1 MKTKITRLLLSAV
14 LMMCCTVMANASHPD
29 ATKIDNIYYI
39 LDDAT
44 LTAAVTWGGD
54 NYWSGTN
61 EYFGNIDI
69 PFAITNSGKTY
80 KVTSVGKNAFENCNM
95 LQSVTIPSGVT
106 SIENCAF
113 FQCGMLKSITIPSG
127 VTSIGV
133 SAFYNCDNLSL
144 FTFLA
149 FNAPTILDKTAFLS
163 NIQKKFYVPSMQNY
177 DKWKESANNINI
189 EELSQYSYAQ
199 YILDEINA
207 VWNRESLTAQDN
219 EIIESYIT
227 EIEGSESNAQIY
239 ADEQTI
245 FEIIRLRPLKNEAIA
260 TINALM
266 EGAPSS
272 AYLNGLVH
280 EHIDMIN
287 AVTDENTF
295 TSKKNEIISGLPFA
309 IPAYQAGVT
318 ETLES
323 LSHSEGT
330 GNGVRITK
338 DSQTIELMNPDK
350 VEYFIRK

>member
-1 MKTKITRLLLSAV
+1 MKRKFTRLLLSAV
-14 LMMCCTVMANASHPD
+14 LMMCCTVMANAINSN

-54 NYWSGTN
+54 NELLGTD

-80 KVTSVGKNAFENCNM
+80 KVTSIGQDAFRNCNM

-106 SIENCAF
+106 SIGSNAFYKCITLNNVTFLPFNPPTIATTAFRQNSSDIKLWVPDESKYVGMEN
-113 FQCGMLKSITIPSG
+113 IPS
-127 VTSIGV
+127 
-133 SAFYNCDNLSL
+133 
-144 FTFLA
+144 
-149 FNAPTILDKTAFLS
+149 
-163 NIQKKFYVPSMQNY
+163 NISYMSTN
-177 DKWKESANNINI
+177 E
-189 EELSQYSYAQ
+189 YAQ

-260 TINALM
+260 TINNAM
-266 EGAPSS
+266 EDAPSS
-272 AYLNGLVH
+272 AYLSGLVQ
-280 EHIDMIN
+280 EYIDIIN
-287 AVTDENTF
+287 AATDENAL
-295 TSKKNEIISGLPFA
+295 TSKKNEIIAGLTFA
-309 IPAYQAGVT
+309 IPAYQVGVT

-338 DSQTIELMNPDK
+338 GSQTIELMNPDK

>member
-14 LMMCCTVMANASHPD
+14 LMMCCTVMANASNPD
-29 ATKIDNIYYI
+29 ATKIENEQGMYLYFI

-54 NYWSGTN
+54 NELLGTD

-80 KVTSVGKNAFENCNM
+80 KVTSIGKDAFRNCDM

-106 SIENCAF
+106 SI
-113 FQCGMLKSITIPSG
+113 GSY
-127 VTSIGV
+127 
-133 SAFYNCDNLSL
+133 AFYRCNELIQL
-144 FTFLA
+144 TILA
-149 FNAPTILDKTAFLS
+149 FNPPTIDKNTFKDVDLPNIKLYIPDESKYVGMENIPS
-163 NIQKKFYVPSMQNY
+163 NI
-177 DKWKESANNINI
+177 
-189 EELSQYSYAQ
+189 SYMITNEYTP
-199 YILDEINA
+199 YILNEINA

-227 EIEGSESNAQIY
+227 KIEGAESNAQIY

-245 FEIIRLRPLKNEAIA
+245 FEVIRLRPLKNEAIA
-260 TINALM
+260 KINALM

-272 AYLNGLVH
+272 TYLSGLVQ
-280 EHIDMIN
+280 EYIDIIN
-287 AVTDENTF
+287 AATDENTF
-295 TSKKNEIISGLPFA
+295 TSKKNEIIAGLPFA

-338 DSQTIELMNPDK
+338 GSQTIELMNPDK

>member
-1 MKTKITRLLLSAV
+1 MKTKITRLFLSAV
-14 LMMCCTVMANASHPD
+14 LMMCCTVMANAINSK
-29 ATKIDNIYYI
+29 ATKIDDIYYI
-39 LDDAT
+39 LDDAN

-54 NYWSGTN
+54 NELLGTD

-80 KVTSVGKNAFENCNM
+80 KVTSIGEDAFRNCNM

-106 SIENCAF
+106 SIGSNAFYKCITLNNVTILPFNPPTIATTAFRQNSSDIKLWVPDESKYVGMEN
-113 FQCGMLKSITIPSG
+113 IPSNISYMI
-127 VTSIGV
+127 TNE
-133 SAFYNCDNLSL
+133 Y
-144 FTFLA
+144 
-149 FNAPTILDKTAFLS
+149 AP
-163 NIQKKFYVPSMQNY
+163 
-177 DKWKESANNINI
+177 
-189 EELSQYSYAQ
+189 

-227 EIEGSESNAQIY
+227 EIGGSESNAQIY

-245 FEIIRLRPLKNEAIA
+245 FEIIRLRPLKNEAID
-260 TINALM
+260 TINTAM
-266 EGAPSS
+266 QGAPSS
-272 AYLNGLVH
+272 TYLSGLVQ
-280 EHIDMIN
+280 EYIDIIN

-295 TSKKNEIISGLPFA
+295 TSKKNEIIAGLPFA

>member
-1 MKTKITRLLLSAV
+1 MKRNIFRLLLSAV
-14 LMMCCTVMANASHPD
+14 LMMWCTVMANASNSK
-29 ATKIDNIYYI
+29 ATKIENEQGRYLYFI

-54 NYWSGTN
+54 SELLGTN
-61 EYFGNIDI
+61 EYSGDIAI
-69 PFAITNSGKTY
+69 PFTITNSGKTY
-80 KVTSVGKNAFENCNM
+80 KVTSIGEDAFRNCNM

-106 SIENCAF
+106 SIGSNAFYKCITLNNVTILPFNPPTIATTAFRENSSDIKLWVPDESKYV
-113 FQCGMLKSITIPSG
+113 GMENIPSNISYMI
-127 VTSIGV
+127 TNE
-133 SAFYNCDNLSL
+133 Y
-144 FTFLA
+144 
-149 FNAPTILDKTAFLS
+149 AP
-163 NIQKKFYVPSMQNY
+163 
-177 DKWKESANNINI
+177 
-189 EELSQYSYAQ
+189 

-227 EIEGSESNAQIY
+227 KIEGAESNAQIY

-245 FEIIRLRPLKNEAIA
+245 FEIIRLRPLKNEAID
-260 TINALM
+260 TINTAM
-266 EGAPSS
+266 QGAPSS
-272 AYLNGLVH
+272 TYLGGLVQ
-280 EHIDMIN
+280 EYIDIIN
-287 AVTDENTF
+287 AATDENAL

>member
-14 LMMCCTVMANASHPD
+14 LMMCCTVMANAINSK
-29 ATKIDNIYYI
+29 ATKIENEQGSYLYFI

-54 NYWSGTN
+54 SELLGTD
-61 EYFGNIDI
+61 EYFGIIDI

-80 KVTSVGKNAFENCNM
+80 KVTSIREDAFRNCNM

-106 SIENCAF
+106 SIGSNAFYKCIALNNVTILPFNPPTIATTAFRENSSDIRLWVPDGSKYV
-113 FQCGMLKSITIPSG
+113 GMENIPSNISYMI
-127 VTSIGV
+127 TNE
-133 SAFYNCDNLSL
+133 Y
-144 FTFLA
+144 
-149 FNAPTILDKTAFLS
+149 AP
-163 NIQKKFYVPSMQNY
+163 
-177 DKWKESANNINI
+177 
-189 EELSQYSYAQ
+189 
-199 YILDEINA
+199 YILNEINA

-227 EIEGSESNAQIY
+227 KIEGAESNAQIY

-272 AYLNGLVH
+272 AYLSGLVQ
-280 EHIDMIN
+280 EYIDIIN

-295 TSKKNEIISGLPFA
+295 TSKKNEIISGLPFS

-338 DSQTIELMNPDK
+338 GSQTIELMNPDK

>member
-14 LMMCCTVMANASHPD
+14 LMMCCTVMANAINSK
-29 ATKIDNIYYI
+29 ATKIDDIYYI
-39 LDDAT
+39 LDDAN

-54 NYWSGTN
+54 NELLGTD

-80 KVTSVGKNAFENCNM
+80 KVTSIGEDAFRNCNM

-106 SIENCAF
+106 SIGSNAFYKCITLNNVTILPFNPPTIATTAFRQNSSDIKLWVPDESKYVGMEN
-113 FQCGMLKSITIPSG
+113 IPSNISYMI
-127 VTSIGV
+127 TNE
-133 SAFYNCDNLSL
+133 Y
-144 FTFLA
+144 
-149 FNAPTILDKTAFLS
+149 AP
-163 NIQKKFYVPSMQNY
+163 
-177 DKWKESANNINI
+177 
-189 EELSQYSYAQ
+189 

-227 EIEGSESNAQIY
+227 EIGGSESNAQIY

-260 TINALM
+260 AINTAM
-266 EGAPSS
+266 QGAPSS
-272 AYLNGLVH
+272 TYLSGLVQ
-280 EHIDMIN
+280 EYIDIIN

-338 DSQTIELMNPDK
+338 GSQTIELMNPDK

>member
-1 MKTKITRLLLSAV
+1 MKRNIFRLLLSAV
-14 LMMCCTVMANASHPD
+14 LMMWCTVMANASNSK
-29 ATKIDNIYYI
+29 ATKIENGQGRYLYFI

-54 NYWSGTN
+54 SELLGTN
-61 EYFGNIDI
+61 EYSGDIAI
-69 PFAITNSGKTY
+69 PFTITNSGKTY
-80 KVTSVGKNAFENCNM
+80 KVTSIGEDAFRNCNM

-106 SIENCAF
+106 SIGSNAFYKCITLNNVTILPFNPPTIATTAFRENSSDIKLWVPDESKYV
-113 FQCGMLKSITIPSG
+113 GMENIPSNISYMI
-127 VTSIGV
+127 TNE
-133 SAFYNCDNLSL
+133 Y
-144 FTFLA
+144 
-149 FNAPTILDKTAFLS
+149 AP
-163 NIQKKFYVPSMQNY
+163 
-177 DKWKESANNINI
+177 
-189 EELSQYSYAQ
+189 

-219 EIIESYIT
+219 ELIESYIT

-245 FEIIRLRPLKNEAIA
+245 FEIIRLRPLKNEAID
-260 TINALM
+260 TINTAM
-266 EGAPSS
+266 QGAPSS
-272 AYLNGLVH
+272 TYLSGLVQ
-280 EHIDMIN
+280 EYIDIIN

-295 TSKKNEIISGLPFA
+295 TSKKNEIIAGLTFA

-350 VEYFIRK
+350 VEYIIRK